1 MKTVKDILYG
11 VSILGVNGTTLADVN
26 HLTFDS
32 RTAKDGSMFFAI
44 KGTVSDGHDF
54 VQQAI
59 EGGCKMIVIE
69 NDARVRGL
77 SGVESSAEFD
87 IPKGVNVVLVDS
99 TSNALSIVA
108 HNFYGEP
115 SRYLKLIGITGTN
128 GKTTIATLLYNL
140 YSSLGFQTGLIST
153 VVNRICEREIQATH
167 TTPNP
172 IALNELLAEM
182 VEEGVSHCFMEVSSH
197 AIHQQRIGGLIFAGG
212 AFTNITH
219 DHLDY
224 HNTFK
229 EYINVKK
236 AFFDVLPKE
245 AFALTNSDD
254 KNGMVMLQ
262 NTKAKKRTYSMK
274 SMSDYKVKVLENQF
288 SGLVVTIDGIEL
300 WTRLIGDF
308 NAYNLL
314 CVYGVATE
322 LGEDQTEILTELS
335 KLNSVEGR
343 FEHVRSTSGITAI
356 VDYAHTPDALQNVLK
371 TIENIRTRNETVF
384 TVVGCGGDR
393 DRTKRPAMASI
404 ACELSDQVI
413 LTADNPRSEDPDA
426 IIEDM
431 MTGVDGTHFM
441 KTLSIVDRAQAIK
454 TAVAMAKSDDI
465 ILIAGKGHE
474 KYQDIKGVKHD
485 FDDMQTVV
493 ELFKKLNK

>member
-1 MKTVKDILYG
+1 MKNVKDILYG
-11 VSILGVNGTTLADVN
+11 VHILSVKGSTHFEVN

-32 RTAKDGSMFFAI
+32 RTAREGSVFFAI
-44 KGTVSDGHDF
+44 KGAVSDGHDYI
-54 VQQAI
+54 A
-59 EGGCKMIVIE
+59 KVIE
-69 NDARVRGL
+69 NGCQLIVAETDFDAP
-77 SGVESSAEFD
+77 EN
-87 IPKGVNVVLVDS
+87 VNVVLVDS
-99 TSNALSIVA
+99 SANALSIVA

-140 YSSLGFQTGLIST
+140 YTGLGYQAGLIST
-153 VVNRICEREIQATH
+153 VVNRICEREIPATH

-224 HNTFK
+224 HKTFK
-229 EYINVKK
+229 EYIHVKK
-236 AFFDVLPKE
+236 AFFDGLPRE

-262 NTKAKKRTYSMK
+262 NTKAKQRTYSMK
-274 SMSDYKVKVLENQF
+274 SMSDYKVRVLENQF
-288 SGLVVTIDGIEL
+288 SGLVLTIDGIEL

-314 CVYGVATE
+314 CVYAIAIE
-322 LGEDQTEILTELS
+322 LGEDQTEVLTELS
-335 KLNSVEGR
+335 TLNSVEGR
-343 FEHVRSTSGITAI
+343 FQYVRSTSGITAI

-393 DRTKRPAMASI
+393 DKTKRPAMAGI

-413 LTADNPRSEDPDA
+413 FTADNPRSEDPNT
-426 IIEDM
+426 IIEEM
-431 MTGVDGTHFM
+431 MAGVDGTQFR

-454 TAVAMAKSDDI
+454 TAVAMAQPDDI

-474 KYQDIKGVKHD
+474 KYQDINGVKHD
-485 FDDMQTVV
+485 FDDLQTVV
-493 ELFKKLNK
+493 ELFNKLNK

>member
-11 VSILGVNGTTLADVN
+11 VHILGVNGTTLADVN

-32 RTAKDGSMFFAI
+32 RSARDGSMFFAI
-44 KGTVSDGHDF
+44 KGSASDGHDF
-54 VQQAI
+54 IPQVI
-59 EGGCKMIVIE
+59 DNGCKMIVSE
-69 NDARVRGL
+69 
-77 SGVESSAEFD
+77 VEVD
-87 IPKGVNVVLVDS
+87 VPVNVTVVLVDS
-99 TSNALSIVA
+99 TAFALSIVA

-115 SRYLKLIGITGTN
+115 SRYLKLIGVTGTN

-140 YSSLGFQTGLIST
+140 YSALGYQTGLIST
-153 VVNRICEREIQATH
+153 VVNRICEREIPATH

-197 AIHQQRIGGLIFAGG
+197 AIHQKRIGGLIFAGG

-224 HNTFK
+224 HKTFK
-229 EYINVKK
+229 EYIGVKK
-236 AFFDVLPKE
+236 AFFDGLPKE

-262 NTKAKKRTYSMK
+262 NTKAKQRTYSMK
-274 SMSDYKVKVLENQF
+274 SISDYKVRVLENQF
-288 SGLVVTIDGIEL
+288 SGLLLSVDGVEL

-314 CVYGVATE
+314 CVYAIASE
-322 LGEDQTEILTELS
+322 LGEDQTEILTALS
-335 KLNSVEGR
+335 ELNSVEGR
-343 FEHVRSTSGITAI
+343 FEYVRSTTGITAI

-393 DRTKRPAMASI
+393 DKTKRPAMASI

-413 LTADNPRSEDPDA
+413 LTADNPRSEDPNV

-431 MTGVDGTHFM
+431 MAGVDGTQFR

-454 TAVAMAKSDDI
+454 TAVAMAKPDDI

>member
-1 MKTVKDILYG
+1 MKIVKDILYG
-11 VSILGVNGTTLADVN
+11 VHILGVNGTTLTDVN

-54 VQQAI
+54 ISQVI
-59 EGGCKMIVIE
+59 ESGCKIIVAEKEIE
-69 NDARVRGL
+69 VPEN
-77 SGVESSAEFD
+77 
-87 IPKGVNVVLVDS
+87 VNVVLVDS

-140 YSSLGFQTGLIST
+140 YSSLGFQAGLIST
-153 VVNRICEREIQATH
+153 VVNRICEREIPTTH

-197 AIHQQRIGGLIFAGG
+197 AIHQQRIGGLVFAGG

-224 HNTFK
+224 HKTFK
-229 EYINVKK
+229 EYIKVKK
-236 AFFDVLPKE
+236 AFFDGLSKE
-245 AFALTNSDD
+245 AFALTNADD

-262 NTKAKKRTYSMK
+262 NTKAKQRTYSMK

-314 CVYGVATE
+314 CVYGIASE
-322 LGEDQTEILTELS
+322 LGEDQTEVLTALS
-335 KLNSVEGR
+335 ELNSVEGR

-356 VDYAHTPDALQNVLK
+356 IDYAHTPDALQNVLK

-393 DRTKRPAMASI
+393 DKTKRPAMASI
-404 ACELSDQVI
+404 ACELSDHVI
-413 LTADNPRSEDPDA
+413 FTADNPRSEDPNV
-426 IIEDM
+426 IIDDM
-431 MTGVDGTHFM
+431 MAGVDGTQFR

-454 TAVAMAKSDDI
+454 TAVVMANPDDI

-474 KYQDIKGVKHD
+474 KYQDIKGVKYD
-485 FDDMQTVV
+485 FDDMQTVI

>member
-1 MKTVKDILYG
+1 MKNVKDILYG
-11 VSILGVNGTTLADVN
+11 VHLLSVKGSTHVEVN

-32 RTAKDGSMFFAI
+32 RKAREESMFFAI
-44 KGTVSDGHDF
+44 KGAVSDGHDYIAQ
-54 VQQAI
+54 VI
-59 EGGCKMIVIE
+59 DNGCKMIVAEKEVEVPE
-69 NDARVRGL
+69 N
-77 SGVESSAEFD
+77 
-87 IPKGVNVVLVDS
+87 VNLVLVDS
-99 TSNALSIVA
+99 SANALSIVA

-115 SRYLKLIGITGTN
+115 SRYLKLIGVTGTN

-140 YSSLGFQTGLIST
+140 YTALGYQTGLIST
-153 VVNRICEREIQATH
+153 VVNRICEREIPSTH

-224 HNTFK
+224 HKTFK

-236 AFFDVLPKE
+236 AFFDGLPRE

-262 NTKAKKRTYSMK
+262 NTKAKQRTYSMK
-274 SMSDYKVKVLENQF
+274 SMSDYKVRVLENQF

-314 CVYGVATE
+314 CVYAIARE
-322 LGEDQTEILTELS
+322 LGEDQTEVLTELS

-343 FEHVRSTSGITAI
+343 FQYVRSTSGITAI

-393 DRTKRPAMASI
+393 DKTKRPAMAGI

-413 LTADNPRSEDPDA
+413 FTADNPRSEDPNV
-426 IIEDM
+426 IIEEM
-431 MTGVDGTHFM
+431 MAGVDGTQFR

-454 TAVAMAKSDDI
+454 TAVAMAQPDDI

-485 FDDMQTVV
+485 FDDLQTVV
-493 ELFKKLNK
+493 ELFTKLNK